1 MSKWKRK
8 KYEETS
14 GLSKDSAE
22 DFSPLGL
29 CLLEHFA
36 SGMSATGL
44 ASNVACLS
52 FLQPY
57 VATFFGSEGPSIQ
70 AIALAASKS
79 GANSSD
85 IESLAALGNFGR
97 SSEHIAGQM
106 VSKYCQSPLIQL
118 PEPYFAEIPVAV
130 KTCDD
135 WTMAM
140 KQVACFL
147 PHEWL
152 SWLEGQEQ
160 AAGFQELKAFWKK
173 HSREDPKLKGNPILV
188 DPFQHLSYS

>member
-1 MSKWKRK
+1 MLLFFLDLRAL
-8 KYEETS
+8 
-14 GLSKDSAE
+14 LSK
-22 DFSPLGL
+22 PLLWLHPKVVQIPQILSLWLPWEILEGAVNT
-29 CLLEHFA
+29 LLGKWWA
-36 SGMSATGL
+36 S
-44 ASNVACLS
+44 
-52 FLQPY
+52 
-57 VATFFGSEGPSIQ
+57 
-70 AIALAASKS
+70 IA
-79 GANSSD
+79 
-85 IESLAALGNFGR
+85 
-97 SSEHIAGQM
+97 
-106 VSKYCQSPLIQL
+106 SPLIQL

-188 DPFQHLSYS
+188 DPFQHLSFS